1 MQKKML
7 FAGAAVLVALA
18 VIFTAGC
25 VGGDTSSGKPT
36 VELVEIAAGQQI
48 NSLALGQVDG
58 MINWQ
63 PNVAAATVSGIGKVV
78 SYSQDLPRAD
88 GKTWKDHTCCV
99 FGANKAGLE
108 NKDLATVLTGLML
121 LGNKYINDYPEKS
134 AELAADW
141 LYGSSKPTFGDKSV
155 DGVDILK
162 ASLPTIRFS
171 TEITP
176 EWLAS
181 NTEFLEIQRNLGTI
195 VSNLRSTSEEDTK
208 ALVYDFAPY
217 DAAKKII
224 DSKDKFPVPTS
235 EGISIGY
242 LQSDHDAPLFIIIKD
257 WKYFKDNY
265 GVYLKPVSEKV
276 GPVEEAELY
285 VNDKKVCTVKLIA
298 GSGGPNLMSLLQT
311 NGIQYAVAGTPP
323 FLNSIDTQPGL
334 KIVSPI
340 MTEGSALLVSA
351 NAPANNWNEFV
362 TWAKQRNAEGKDLL
376 IAVPQVN
383 SIQDVQIK
391 AALDSAGLAYKI
403 KSA

>member
-1 MQKKML
+1 
-7 FAGAAVLVALA
+7 
-18 VIFTAGC
+18 
-25 VGGDTSSGKPT
+25 
-36 VELVEIAAGQQI
+36 
-48 NSLALGQVDG
+48 
-58 MINWQ
+58 
-63 PNVAAATVSGIGKVV
+63 
-78 SYSQDLPRAD
+78 
-88 GKTWKDHTCCV
+88 
-99 FGANKAGLE
+99 
-108 NKDLATVLTGLML
+108 ML

-162 ASLPTIRFS
+162 ASHPTIRFS

-181 NTEFLEIQRNLGTI
+181 NTEFLQIQRDLGTI
-195 VSNLRSTSEEDTK
+195 VSNLRSTNEEDTK
-208 ALVYDFAPY
+208 VLIYDFAPY
-217 DAAKKII
+217 DAAKEII
-224 DSKDKFPVPTS
+224 DSKDKFPVPIAQ
-235 EGISIGY
+235 EISIGY

-257 WKYFKDNY
+257 WKYFKENY
-265 GVYLKPVSEKV
+265 GIYLKPVSEKV

-285 VNDKKVCTVKLIA
+285 VNDKKVCSVKLIA

-351 NAPANNWNEFV
+351 NAPANNWSEFV

-391 AALDSAGLAYKI
+391 AALESAGLAYKI